1 MLWGDGGVL
10 GVGLGVV
17 GMGGQRPFAELI
29 EYIWSGHPL
38 TKWSVTF
45 VQCVSNSYPA
55 SESEDLP
62 TPWIIRKFKISCRW
76 KFKVL
81 YWKQDP
87 QTSLSRTLQRFL
99 QLRIHGK
106 AAKMSPVLLW
116 IYFKKTFS
124 ISIIFPRT
132 KKSIPGA
139 QNWSSN
145 ISAEQYFQKYFLN
158 LVWLLWSALTEI
170 ASGLG

>member
-1 MLWGDGGVL
+1 MLWGSGECWGWSKALYPLRLYNVF
-10 GVGLGVV
+10 
-17 GMGGQRPFAELI
+17 PTLI
-29 EYIWSGHPL
+29 QLQNLKISP
-38 TKWSVTF
+38 
-45 VQCVSNSYPA
+45 P
-55 SESEDLP
+55 P
-62 TPWIIRKFKISCRW
+62 RIIRKFKISCRW

-170 ASGLG
+170 TSGLG